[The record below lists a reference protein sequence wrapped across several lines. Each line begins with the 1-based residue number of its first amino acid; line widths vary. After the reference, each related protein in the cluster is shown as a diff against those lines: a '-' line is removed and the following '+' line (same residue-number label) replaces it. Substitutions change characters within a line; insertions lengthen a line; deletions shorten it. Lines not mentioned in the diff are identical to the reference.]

1 MKALSS
7 FIGKSTTLTTRTT
20 TTTTEEIA
28 STTKARTTATKTHL
42 TTTGKYIKRSTTTSD
57 HNVKISS
64 ATIAISIDATRN
76 LEITRLS
83 TKEITLSDSSTAL
96 FNPKNMLF
104 MAIFVVGL
112 IFVTLFIVYLF
123 RMICKRCSARRDIK
137 CYNKGECPT
146 NSLPESI
153 HYEEISNVLRLSV
166 DNRYAP
172 LQQSNMDQYV
182 KPLVGPKEHEK
193 NTEKNIEHDT
203 FLNSIFTAV
212 NQDISSD
219 CSESGSTDSKGYQ
232 IPLSSTRGLNEQS
245 MTANLI
251 VVTAIDNSENN
262 GDYLTVLN

>member
-1 MKALSS
+1 MKALPS
-7 FIGKSTTLTTRTT
+7 FIGKSTTLITK
-20 TTTTEEIA
+20 TTTENIA
-28 STTKARTTATKTHL
+28 TTATKTHL
-42 TTTGKYIKRSTTTSD
+42 NTTGKYIKRSTITSD
-57 HNVKISS
+57 HNAKISS
-64 ATIAISIDATRN
+64 ATIAKWIDTTRN
-76 LEITRLS
+76 LDITRLS

-112 IFVTLFIVYLF
+112 ILVTLFIVYLF
-123 RMICKRCSARRDIK
+123 KMICKRCSAKRDIR
-137 CYNKGECPT
+137 CYNKGECPA

-153 HYEEISNVLRLSV
+153 HYEEISNVLSLSV

-172 LQQSNMDQYV
+172 LQQSNMDQYA

-232 IPLSSTRGLNEQS
+232 IPLSSTRGLNEQP

-251 VVTAIDNSENN
+251 MVAVTENSENN

>member
-1 MKALSS
+1 MKALPS
-7 FIGKSTTLTTRTT
+7 FNIGKSTTSTT
-20 TTTTEEIA
+20 TTTATEKIG
-28 STTKARTTATKTHL
+28 TTTEATTTATKTHL
-42 TTTGKYIKRSTTTSD
+42 NTTGKYIKRSSITSD
-57 HNVKISS
+57 HNVKILS

-96 FNPKNMLF
+96 NMLF

>member
-1 MKALSS
+1 MSS
-7 FIGKSTTLTTRTT
+7 FIGKSTTLKTT
-20 TTTTEEIA
+20 TTTTTKEIA
-28 STTKARTTATKTHL
+28 STTKARITATKIHL
-42 TTTGKYIKRSTTTSD
+42 NTSGKYIKRSTITSD
-57 HNVKISS
+57 YNVKISS
-64 ATIAISIDATRN
+64 ATIAISIDTTRP
-76 LEITRLS
+76 LVITRHS

-112 IFVTLFIVYLF
+112 ILVTLVVVFLF
-123 RMICKRCSARRDIK
+123 RMICKRCSAKRE
-137 CYNKGECPT
+137 CYNKSECPA

-153 HYEEISNVLRLSV
+153 HYEEISNVLSLSV

>member
-1 MKALSS
+1 MLS
-7 FIGKSTTLTTRTT
+7 FIGKSTTLTTT

-42 TTTGKYIKRSTTTSD
+42 NTTGKYKKRSTITSD
-57 HNVKISS
+57 HNEKISS
-64 ATIAISIDATRN
+64 ATIAISIDTTRN
-76 LEITRLS
+76 LEITRFS
-83 TKEITLSDSSTAL
+83 TKEITLPDSSTAL

-112 IFVTLFIVYLF
+112 ILVTLFIVYLF
-123 RMICKRCSARRDIK
+123 RMICKRCSAKRDIR
-137 CYNKGECPT
+137 CYNKGECPA

-153 HYEEISNVLRLSV
+153 HYVEISNVLSLSV

-172 LQQSNMDQYV
+172 LQQSNMDQYA
-182 KPLVGPKEHEK
+182 KPLVGPKEHEQK
-193 NTEKNIEHDT
+193 TEKNIEHDT
-203 FLNSIFTAV
+203 FINSIFTAV

-245 MTANLI
+245 MTENLI
-251 VVTAIDNSENN
+251 VVAATDNSENN

>member
-1 MKALSS
+1 MKALPS
-7 FIGKSTTLTTRTT
+7 FIGKPTTLTTT
-20 TTTTEEIA
+20 TTTTEKIA
-28 STTKARTTATKTHL
+28 TATATKTHL
-42 TTTGKYIKRSTTTSD
+42 NTTGKYIKRSTITSD
-57 HNVKISS
+57 HNAKISS
-64 ATIAISIDATRN
+64 ATIAKWIVTTRN
-76 LEITRLS
+76 LDITRLS

-96 FNPKNMLF
+96 FSPKNMLF

-112 IFVTLFIVYLF
+112 ILVTLFIVYLF
-123 RMICKRCSARRDIK
+123 RIICKRCSAKLDVN

-146 NSLPESI
+146 IRLPESM
-153 HYEEISNVLRLSV
+153 HYEEISNVVSLSV

-172 LQQSNMDQYV
+172 LQQSNMDQYA
-182 KPLVGPKEHEK
+182 KPLVGPKEHEQK
-193 NTEKNIEHDT
+193 TEKNIEHDT
-203 FLNSIFTAV
+203 FINSIFTAV

-251 VVTAIDNSENN
+251 VVAATDNSENN